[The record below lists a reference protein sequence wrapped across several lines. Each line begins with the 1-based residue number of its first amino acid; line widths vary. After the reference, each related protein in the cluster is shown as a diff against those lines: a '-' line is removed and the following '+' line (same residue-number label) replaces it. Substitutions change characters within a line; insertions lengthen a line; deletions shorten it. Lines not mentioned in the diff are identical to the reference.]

1 MSQALASPLQT
12 PIPVWFQLPEGFV
25 EIPLVETP
33 QLRARRMGEMLDATF
48 PAAPLEEKLTL
59 VAASELLMQGLLDAG
74 AIHASSFL
82 YRLGDGDVCSGTAI
96 VFMED
101 KNVRPLETFADRTL
115 YSVSAEYADVP
126 LDKGALS
133 LPCGPAVLIA
143 KDVAGPSLAS
153 VVQPGREGVTELNR
167 QLEVYIPFPHGFS
180 LLKVCF
186 ATPDLGAWEDLLPA
200 FGEFLTGI
208 AFAPPGRSETSQD
221 VDHTRAAD
229 DWAQQEFG

>member
-1 MSQALASPLQT
+1 MSQAPVTPLHT
-12 PIPVWFQLPEGFV
+12 PIPVWFQLPEGFI
-25 EIPLVETP
+25 EIPLVENP
-33 QLRARRMGEMLDATF
+33 QLRAQRMGEMLEATF
-48 PAAPLEEKLTL
+48 PAAPLDEKLTL

-101 KNVRPLETFADRTL
+101 KNVRPLEIFAERTL
-115 YSVSAEYADVP
+115 YSASAEYTDVP
-126 LDKGALS
+126 LDKGELN
-133 LPCGPAVLIA
+133 LPCGTAVLIA
-143 KDVAGPSLAS
+143 RDVAGTSLAS
-153 VVQPGREGVTELNR
+153 IVQPTEGGAAEVNR

-186 ATPDLGAWEDLLPA
+186 ATPDLGAWEELLPA
-200 FGEFLTGI
+200 FGKFLTGI
-208 AFAPPGRSETSQD
+208 AFTPPGRPRTGQN
-221 VDHTRAAD
+221 VDRMCAAD